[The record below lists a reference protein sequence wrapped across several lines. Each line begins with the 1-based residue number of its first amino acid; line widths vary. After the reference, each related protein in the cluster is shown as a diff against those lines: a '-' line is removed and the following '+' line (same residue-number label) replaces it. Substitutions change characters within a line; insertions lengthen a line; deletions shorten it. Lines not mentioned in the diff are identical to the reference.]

1 MSVAFYPRLGL
12 FTFGSESS
20 ATKAGLGKSV
30 PGSADAANE
39 ALFGAEFL
47 DGFRFDLDDV
57 NGEVMLLRWGMDSTG
72 QELDVSKHKLK
83 EEHAGGKTEKP
94 VDIVPALDLSPH
106 ALKMRAYMAQ
116 VMRFGPDGVGAVRAY
131 TFITGRN
138 GSKLPLFKRVL
149 RLGGNP
155 FVEPL
160 PKLGIKVG
168 LGFGS
173 GSGLG

>member
-57 NGEVMLLRWGMDSTG
+57 NGEVMLLRWGKDSTG
-72 QELDVSKHKLK
+72 HELDASKHKLK
-83 EEHAGGKTEKP
+83 EELTKEGKKG
-94 VDIVPALDLSPH
+94 VDDVPPLELTPH
-106 ALKMRAYMAQ
+106 ALKAKAYMAQ
-116 VMRFGPDGVGAVRAY
+116 VMP
-131 TFITGRN
+131 T
-138 GSKLPLFKRVL
+138 P
-149 RLGGNP
+149 
-155 FVEPL
+155 
-160 PKLGIKVG
+160 
-168 LGFGS
+168 
-173 GSGLG
+173 

>member
-39 ALFGAEFL
+39 ALFGPEFL

-57 NGEVMLLRWGMDSTG
+57 NGEVMLLRWGKDSTG
-72 QELDVSKHKLK
+72 HELDASKHKLK
-83 EEHAGGKTEKP
+83 EELAEGKSKKG
-94 VDIVPALDLSPH
+94 VDDVPPLELTPH
-106 ALKMRAYMAQ
+106 ALKAKAYMAQ
-116 VMRFGPDGVGAVRAY
+116 VMRFGPDGVGALRAY